1 LELLQAQDH
10 LLLDLHSNDLENRGH
25 NNNDPDNN
33 GREIIHLELPV
44 VQDRHV
50 RLVNQVDNV
59 DQCLDH
65 VQVLFVPVLLHDHR
79 DLIKELINAELDAP
93 ANLLLDK
100 VHQVHVRKVQVLID
114 LNQVAHN
121 DQADL
126 VDQVALDNVPAL
138 VAHLE
143 KVAERRRVIRVRKRS
158 AKRSTIWKRPQL
170 VAQLFLEA
178 MEIRRY
184 DYVEE
189 LR

>member
-1 LELLQAQDH
+1 
-10 LLLDLHSNDLENRGH
+10 
-25 NNNDPDNN
+25 
-33 GREIIHLELPV
+33 LELPV